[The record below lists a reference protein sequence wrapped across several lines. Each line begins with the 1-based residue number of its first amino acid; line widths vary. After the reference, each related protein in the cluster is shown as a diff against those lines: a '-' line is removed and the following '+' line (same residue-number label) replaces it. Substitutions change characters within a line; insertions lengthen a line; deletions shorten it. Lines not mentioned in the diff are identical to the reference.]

1 MALKIRK
8 ICMET
13 YSEKGISKIIPDL
26 YSVISQWKRSVHLN
40 TYDELLNSGA
50 SLISKLKNCKNIT
63 AFIITIIIIII
74 IITNI
79 IIIIIIVIILN
90 VIYY

>member
-1 MALKIRK
+1 
-8 ICMET
+8 MET

-63 AFIITIIIIII
+63 AFIIIIII
-74 IITNI
+74 IITNII